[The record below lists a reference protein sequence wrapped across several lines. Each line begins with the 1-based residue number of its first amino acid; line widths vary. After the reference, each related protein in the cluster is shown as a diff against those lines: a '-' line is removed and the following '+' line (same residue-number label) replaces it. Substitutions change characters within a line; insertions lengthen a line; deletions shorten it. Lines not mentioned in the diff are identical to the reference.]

1 MLIRF
6 TIENFLSFKERQ
18 TFSLIPGKG
27 RLKSDHKTKS
37 LKGISTLKTSIIFG
51 ANASGKSNLIKG
63 INFGK
68 KLILKG
74 TKPEQKIDFQNFR
87 LDKKFTNSSSRI
99 EYEIQHN
106 RKNYAYGFVFDQKG
120 IQEEWLF

>member
-6 TIENFLSFKERQ
+6 TIENFLSFKEKQ
-18 TFSLIPGKG
+18 IFSMLPGKG
-27 RLKSDHKTKS
+27 TLKSNHKSKRI
-37 LKGISTLKTSIIFG
+37 KGVSALKTAVLFG

-87 LDKKFTNSSSRI
+87 LDKKFTN
-99 EYEIQHN
+99 
-106 RKNYAYGFVFDQKG
+106 NYNNKSK
-120 IQEEWLF
+120 